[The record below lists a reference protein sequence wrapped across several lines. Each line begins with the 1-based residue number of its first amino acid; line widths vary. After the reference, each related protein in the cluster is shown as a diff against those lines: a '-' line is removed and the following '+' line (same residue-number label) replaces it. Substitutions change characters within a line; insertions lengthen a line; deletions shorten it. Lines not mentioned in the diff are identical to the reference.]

1 MSFEVAELQRQFF
14 NLVKIGT
21 VEKVD
26 YNKSTAQVRFGNVV
40 TDYLPW
46 ISVRAGLNYTYNPL
60 DRGEQVLV
68 LSPPGGAIGVIIG
81 SLYNKAHSAP
91 EDDAA
96 SADIQKTIYED
107 GSTITYDRKASVLT
121 ADIKGDV
128 VVKTTRSITA
138 NAGTSISATAEE
150 DISATSTGGNISVVA
165 EGGDIA
171 VDASGSISIKAGSNA
186 TIKASTIELNGTTF
200 INGTMT
206 QNGGTGG
213 SASFK
218 GSLNTDG
225 DITTKADVI
234 ANVSLNSHRHKC
246 PDGVTEGP
254 I

>member
-21 VEKVD
+21 VEEVD
-26 YNKSTAQVRFGNVV
+26 YNKSTAKVRFGNVV

-46 ISVRAGLNYTYNPL
+46 LTTRAGWNRTYNSL
-60 DRGEQVLV
+60 DEGEQVLV
-68 LSPPGGAIGVIIG
+68 LTPPGGAIGVIIG
-81 SLYNKAHSAP
+81 AIYCDTHPAPKDRGAH
-91 EDDAA
+91 
-96 SADIQKTIYED
+96 IQKTIYED

-128 VVKTTRSITA
+128 VVKTTKSITA
-138 NAGTSISATAEE
+138 TAGTTISAIAEE
-150 DISATSTGGNISVVA
+150 DISATSTGGNISV
-165 EGGDIA
+165 
-171 VDASGSISIKAGSNA
+171 DASGAVSIKAGSNVNIEA
-186 TIKASTIELNGTTF
+186 PTIELNGTTF

-234 ANVSLNSHRHKC
+234 ANVSLNSHKHKC
-246 PDGVTEGP
+246 PDGVTEVP